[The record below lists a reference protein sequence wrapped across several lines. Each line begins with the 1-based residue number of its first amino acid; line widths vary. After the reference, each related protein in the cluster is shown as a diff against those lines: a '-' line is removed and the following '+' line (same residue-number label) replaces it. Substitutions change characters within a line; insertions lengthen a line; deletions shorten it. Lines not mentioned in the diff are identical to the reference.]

1 MYEGN
6 ATHAEQEEFENIYLS
21 LESVRPRGPFE
32 SSATFVSAAWTQ
44 IVDSGLNLDPVG
56 MWKGAVA
63 IVWELPQK
71 LWQGGFH
78 WFISLYGFLLMYVLC
93 IGGGAIARTQA
104 CWHSRAQRLSASDAI
119 DYSLF
124 RWRELLGAVA
134 SPAIFVAAITVV
146 LMCMGL
152 ILLNIPWLN
161 LIGGLLYGISL
172 ALGFVVA
179 IVAVGYAVCCPLLI
193 PSVVIE
199 DCSGGEAIQRSYA
212 YLFSKTLQ
220 MAGYLAILLIALVL
234 GFLIVRL
241 VANLTLDITESLVG
255 KGTFNLS
262 LHGAGSLQDVAV
274 PNLSVELHESVTGML
289 IGLWETVVYDL
300 MIGWIFSGFFSA
312 SAMVYLLMRN
322 KCDGQ
327 DTREIWWDG
336 LIQGTNVPSESK
348 Q

>member
-1 MYEGN
+1 
-6 ATHAEQEEFENIYLS
+6 
-21 LESVRPRGPFE
+21 
-32 SSATFVSAAWTQ
+32 
-44 IVDSGLNLDPVG
+44 
-56 MWKGAVA
+56 
-63 IVWELPQK
+63 
-71 LWQGGFH
+71 
-78 WFISLYGFLLMYVLC
+78 
-93 IGGGAIARTQA
+93 
-104 CWHSRAQRLSASDAI
+104 
-119 DYSLF
+119 
-124 RWRELLGAVA
+124 
-134 SPAIFVAAITVV
+134 
-146 LMCMGL
+146 MGL